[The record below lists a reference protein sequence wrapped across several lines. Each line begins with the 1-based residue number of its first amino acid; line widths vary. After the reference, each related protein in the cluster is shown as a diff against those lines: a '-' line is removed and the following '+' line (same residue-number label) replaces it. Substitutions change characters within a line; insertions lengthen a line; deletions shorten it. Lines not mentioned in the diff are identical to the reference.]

1 MFDIILKRKE
11 GTNVLKG
18 IKLRLYPNRTQQN
31 QLEQMFGNDRFVWN
45 QMLAMMNER
54 YQNNKALPFLGKFK
68 LNYLLKPLKKEYP
81 FLKNSDSSSLQVVN
95 EFLTQSWKNFFQD
108 KSGQI
113 GKPRF
118 HSRKYLKKSYTGKST
133 IRITGKRYLKIP
145 KLGYVK
151 TSKTGVLQK
160 KYSRHRHLVKLLVL
174 QNKNKRVLCP
184 RSLESFTN
192 WQKAQKSKAKYQA
205 KAANQC
211 RDYLHKLTTH
221 LVKQY

>member
-1 MFDIILKRKE
+1 
-11 GTNVLKG
+11 
-18 IKLRLYPNRTQQN
+18 
-31 QLEQMFGNDRFVWN
+31 
-45 QMLAMMNER
+45 
-54 YQNNKALPFLGKFK
+54 
-68 LNYLLKPLKKEYP
+68 KEYP

-192 WQKAQKSKAKYQA
+192 WQKAQKSKAKCQA
-205 KAANQC
+205 KAANQR

-221 LVKQY
+221 LV